1 MELEVVPVDID
12 YNIDSIDGGHDA
24 SIRKRLGSKLDTKS
38 KCDLFKVDLCKSSGN
53 EDKLFIAEIFC
64 YKLASDIIAGENKSI
79 VGGIYRELDVL
90 WV

>member
-1 MELEVVPVDID
+1 MEFEVVSVDID
-12 YNIDSIDGGHDA
+12 DNINGIDGRYYA
-24 SIRKRLGSKLDTKS
+24 SISKRLCSKLDTKS

-64 YKLASDIIAGENKSI
+64 DKLASDIIACENKGI
-79 VGGIYRELDVL
+79 VGGVNRELDIL